1 MDTVAIPASDKPLI
15 MTSAEWQH
23 HDHQHLNGAIL
34 AEIGC
39 NARAVQAQLGTVQAQ
54 VAAQASTLQAQ
65 VCEGNTANLGATK
78 DAQYQMAA
86 TVERA
91 VNNLTA
97 QASCMGERACEGY
110 ASLQKQVCDAS
121 TASQV
126 GLREVEGRLLTRV
139 IEDSA
144 RVRELVVQESD
155 KNRQLLQHIDR
166 DNLNRRIMELHAENL
181 HLRERDRPPL
191 RV

>member
-1 MDTVAIPASDKPLI
+1 MDTVAIPATDKPLI
-15 MTSAEWQH
+15 MTSDHRHGQH
-23 HDHQHLNGAIL
+23 PHLDGAIL

-39 NARAVQAQLGTVQAQ
+39 NARAVQAQLGTVQTQIAS
-54 VAAQASTLQAQ
+54 QASTLQAQ

-91 VNNLTA
+91 VNNLTSQNA
-97 QASCMGERACEGY
+97 GLGERVCAGY
-110 ASLQKQVCDAS
+110 ASLQKQVSDAS
-121 TASQV
+121 TLAQV
-126 GLREVEGRLLTRV
+126 GLREVEGRMLTRV

-144 RVRELVVQESD
+144 RVRELVVQEAD
-155 KNRQLLQHIDR
+155 KTRQLVQQVDR

-181 HLRERDRPPL
+181 RLRDCAA